1 MSHGVRG
8 VHGRSLVPS
17 EEGGLE
23 RSAAEQL
30 ERVVKRLD
38 RANVRLRPPPGG
50 VFRTLERIGATGLP
64 VGIGMLVDG
73 ALIAGAVQAP
83 VGFGNA
89 VADAANTAME
99 GFGWR
104 EELRSEIT
112 AAFRELEPGFA
123 ELQEEAEELADRYP
137 DDANIDDID
146 GPDVFDFYRALMD
159 RATVDL
165 ADVRMTLPG
174 RDEAVSLSAMRV
186 QVAHIAAWWPLE
198 AQDGTNV
205 NYVAPSPTSETKTHA
220 EG

>member
-1 MSHGVRG
+1 
-8 VHGRSLVPS
+8 
-17 EEGGLE
+17 
-23 RSAAEQL
+23 
-30 ERVVKRLD
+30 
-38 RANVRLRPPPGG
+38 
-50 VFRTLERIGATGLP
+50 
-64 VGIGMLVDG
+64 
-73 ALIAGAVQAP
+73 
-83 VGFGNA
+83 
-89 VADAANTAME
+89 ME